1 MLSLLSLPPPQCL
14 RNQGIEDHFGEKG
27 ESVDCLLLSALE
39 NVETENNEFRALN
52 FHLKYCIKGIKL
64 SETLISYNCRV
75 NFSKNQNKDLIL
87 RVTR

>member
-1 MLSLLSLPPPQCL
+1 M
-14 RNQGIEDHFGEKG
+14 
-27 ESVDCLLLSALE
+27 LLSALE